1 MPTWD
6 LSRIAAAMLHHIL
19 RLAFKLC
26 LTSGDG
32 VLHGLFLAPACVHT
46 LLFLEFFYKKPPGSV
61 ILAGE
66 PA

>member
-1 MPTWD
+1 
-6 LSRIAAAMLHHIL
+6 MLHHIL